1 MEFKIIENPKYT
13 NRIDFGLHL
22 NPDND
27 PLKFFFSSMRKEG
40 FPDLIQGAIRG
51 EGYIGSPE
59 GVFFFG
65 DLDGEDFAEG
75 NIFKEHEVKVYH
87 DNFGETIITKQL
99 FCEILFDYSTRLL
112 KHCQEKEFNLGQQ
125 WEENMQD
132 MLKQLEGML

>member
-87 DNFGETIITKQL
+87 DNFGEIDL
-99 FCEILFDYSTRLL
+99 LILRFIAMDGSMGF
-112 KHCQEKEFNLGQQ
+112 EFNRECL
-125 WEENMQD
+125 NAR
-132 MLKQLEGML
+132 QLVINEIDTILYTSFV